1 VIIRHLPNQGAVMT
15 RMIAAALSYLLLS
28 EFTFAA
34 APASPERMD
43 EIAKYYVGTKQFSGA
58 VLVARGDKVL
68 FSKAYE
74 FANLEWRV
82 PNTTTTKF
90 RIGSVTKQFTAAA
103 VLLLE
108 ERGRLKLDDLIKTYF
123 PEAPAV
129 WQNVTLA
136 QLLSHTS
143 GISNYTDGTDM
154 VKFSARRMTPTDIVN
169 SVRDRPLDFLPG
181 EQMRYSNTGYVLLGI
196 AIEKASGMTYEKFL
210 QENFWTPL
218 GMKDTGY
225 DHHATLLPQRA
236 SGYARGPDGLQ
247 NSFYTDMSTP
257 FSAGGLYSTVGDLL
271 IWERSLFGKKVL
283 SDASLQK
290 MTTPNK
296 GDYGF
301 GLFIHTAGGHKV
313 IEHSG
318 GISGFNSHLTY
329 FPDEQV
335 VVVALSNMSG
345 GADQVAGKLS
355 SLALGEKVTL
365 PSEMKSVA
373 VPKSVLEKYVGT
385 YQIAPQ
391 FNIWF
396 TIDGAQLVSQ
406 ASGQP
411 KFPLG
416 AESDT
421 VFYTTAF
428 ESQLEFQKDASGK
441 VTGVE
446 LRQNGRTVVAPR
458 ISDLAPP
465 E

>member
-1 VIIRHLPNQGAVMT
+1 MT
-15 RMIAAALSYLLLS
+15 RMIATALTYLLLS
-28 EFTFAA
+28 ATTLAA

-74 FANLEWRV
+74 FANLEWRI

-103 VLLLE
+103 VLLLV
-108 ERGRLKLDDLIKTYF
+108 ERGKLRLDDQIKSFF
-123 PEAPAV
+123 PEAPV
-129 WQNVTLA
+129 IWHNITLA
-136 QLLSHTS
+136 QLLSHT
-143 GISNYTDGTDM
+143 GGVPNYTEGTDM
-154 VKFSARRMTPTDIVN
+154 VKFSARQMTPTEIVN
-169 SVRDRPLDFLPG
+169 TVRDRPLDFLPG
-181 EQMRYSNTGYVLLGI
+181 ERMRYSNTGYVLLGM
-196 AIEKASGMTYEKFL
+196 AIEKASGMSYEKFL

-225 DHHATLLPQRA
+225 DHYETLIPQRA
-236 SGYARGPDGLQ
+236 SGYGRGPDGPR

-257 FSAGGLYSTVGDLL
+257 FSAGALYSTVGDLL
-271 IWERSLFGKKVL
+271 IWERALFGKKVL

-301 GLFIHTAGGHKV
+301 GLVIHTVAGRKV
-313 IEHSG
+313 IEHGG

-329 FPDEQV
+329 FPEEQI

-345 GADQVAGKLS
+345 GADEVAGKLS
-355 SLALGEKVTL
+355 TLALGEAVTL
-365 PSEMKSVA
+365 PSERKSV
-373 VPKSVLEKYVGT
+373 VVSRDVLEQYVGT
-385 YQIAPQ
+385 YQIAPN

-406 ASGQP
+406 ATGQP

-416 AESDT
+416 AESDA

-441 VTGVE
+441 VPSVT
-446 LRQNGRTVVAPR
+446 LKQNGHTVVAPR
-458 ISDLAPP
+458 ISDSIPP
-465 E
+465 P

>member
-1 VIIRHLPNQGAVMT
+1 MT
-15 RMIAAALSYLLLS
+15 RMIAAALIYLLLS
-28 EFTFAA
+28 ANALAA

-74 FANLEWRV
+74 FANLEWRI

-90 RIGSVTKQFTAAA
+90 RIGSVTKQFTAAG

-108 ERGRLKLDDLIKTYF
+108 ERGKLKLDDPVTTYF
-123 PEAPAV
+123 PDAPV
-129 WQNVTLA
+129 IWHNITLA

-143 GISNYTDGTDM
+143 GVPNYTESTDM
-154 VKFSARRMTPTDIVN
+154 VKFSARQMTPTEIVN
-169 SVRDRPLDFLPG
+169 TVRDRPLDFLPG
-181 EQMRYSNTGYVLLGI
+181 EKMRYSNTGYVLLGM

-218 GMKDTGY
+218 GMKNTGY
-225 DHHATLLPQRA
+225 DHYETLIPQRA
-236 SGYARGPDGLQ
+236 SGYARAPGGPR
-247 NSFYTDMSTP
+247 NAFYTDMSTP
-257 FSAGGLYSTVGDLL
+257 FSAGALYSTVEDLL
-271 IWERSLFGKKVL
+271 IWERALFGKKVL
-283 SDASLQK
+283 SEASLQK
-290 MTTPNK
+290 MTTPSK

-301 GLFIHTAGGHKV
+301 GLFIHTVSGHKV
-313 IEHSG
+313 IEHGG

-329 FPDEQV
+329 FPDEQI

-345 GADQVAGKLS
+345 GADEVAGKLS
-355 SLALGEKVTL
+355 SLALGEAVIL
-365 PSEMKSVA
+365 PSERKSVS
-373 VPKSVLEKYVGT
+373 VPKDVLEKYVGT
-385 YQIAPQ
+385 YQIGPK

-396 TIDGAQLVSQ
+396 TVDGAQLVSQ

-441 VTGVE
+441 VTSVT
-446 LRQNGRTVVAPR
+446 LKQNGRTVVAPR
-458 ISDLAPP
+458 ISDSIPP
-465 E
+465 P